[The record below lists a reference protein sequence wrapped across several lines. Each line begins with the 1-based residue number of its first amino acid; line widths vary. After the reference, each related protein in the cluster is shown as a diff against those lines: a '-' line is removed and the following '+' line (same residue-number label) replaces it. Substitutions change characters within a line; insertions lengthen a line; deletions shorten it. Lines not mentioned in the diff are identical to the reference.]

1 MDDAVDAYLEH
12 LRTVRQAS
20 AHTLAGY
27 ANDLRQIR
35 RFLSERADVTDW
47 GQVTPHH
54 LRRFLVALSEN
65 SYSRAS
71 LARKLSSLRSFF
83 RYLRSRGGLEQD
95 PTVGLITPRIG
106 RRLPVFLYLEEMER
120 LLAAPAAD
128 TPVGLRDR
136 ALLETLYATG
146 MRVSELVSLDV
157 DQVTDTDEIRVVG
170 KGRKERLV
178 FLGNAAQAALQ
189 EYLRRGRAAWA
200 AHGGREE
207 PALFL
212 NRQGARLTDR
222 SVRRLVHKYALAAC
236 ARHGL
241 SPHSLRHS
249 FASHLLEAGADLR
262 TIQELLGHASLATTQ
277 IYTHVSPGQLQEVYR
292 RAHPRATRTSPGSRR
307 H

>member
-1 MDDAVDAYLEH
+1 MDDAIDAYLEH

-47 GQVTPHH
+47 NQVTPHH
-54 LRRFLVALSEN
+54 LRRYLVALSEK

-83 RYLRSRGGLEQD
+83 RYLRRRGGLEQD

-128 TPVGLRDR
+128 TPIGRRDR

-146 MRVSELVSLDV
+146 LRVSELVSLDV

-178 FLGNAAQAALQ
+178 FLGNAAQAALR
-189 EYLRRGRAAWA
+189 EYLSRGRIALAAP
-200 AHGGREE
+200 REE

-277 IYTHVSPGQLQEVYR
+277 IYTHVSPGRLQEVYR
-292 RAHPRATRTSPGSRR
+292 QAHPRATRKSPGSRR

>member
-1 MDDAVDAYLEH
+1 MDDAIDAYLEH

-54 LRRFLVALSEN
+54 LRRYLVALSEK

-83 RYLRSRGGLEQD
+83 RYLRRRGGLEQD

-128 TPVGLRDR
+128 TPIGRRDR

-146 MRVSELVSLDV
+146 LRVSELVSLDV

-189 EYLRRGRAAWA
+189 EYLRRGRIALAAP
-200 AHGGREE
+200 REE

-277 IYTHVSPGQLQEVYR
+277 IYTHVSPGRLQEVYR
-292 RAHPRATRTSPGSRR
+292 QAHPRAARRPSVSRR
-307 H
+307 R